1 MKRKRTSYNAKLIL
15 SLIIGLVISFTAFAQ
30 QTTSANGHV
39 KDSSGEPI
47 IGASVLVKG
56 TTNGTVTDYDGNFTL
71 QVPVGSTLQV
81 SYIGYKLQEIPFQGQ
96 KNLIIILQEDVELL
110 DEVVVIGYGTV
121 KKDDATGSVTAIK
134 PDKMNRGLTTNAQ
147 DMIAGKIAG
156 VSVISDGGTPG
167 GGSTIRIRGGSSL
180 SASNDPL
187 IVIDG
192 LAMDNEGVKGLAN
205 PLSMVNPNDIETFT
219 VLKDASA
226 TAIYGSRASNG
237 VIIITTK
244 KGTAGS
250 KPRVTYDGNVSVSG
264 VRNTLDVM
272 NGDEFR
278 SYVNKLYAGQDDI
291 ISKLGTANTDWQDQI
306 YRTSISTDHNINVY
320 GGLNN
325 MPYRFSVG
333 YTNQNG
339 VVKTSDFQRYT
350 VSANISPS
358 FFDNYLKFNINAKYM
373 HAKNRYADN
382 GAIGA
387 AVSFDPTQSVYG
399 SGEMYQKYFG
409 GYWQWDVDGSA
420 LNDPTWKRT
429 YNALAP
435 ANPLAVLELKDDS
448 SKANSFVG
456 NIEAD
461 YKLHFFPDI
470 RLHANLGGDFSK
482 GEQTTNVSPYSAS
495 NNYFG
500 YYKFD
505 ETTKYNLSLNAYAQY
520 VKDFEWSNLDVMA
533 GYEWQ
538 HFHRKGE
545 YNEYGTYPSTNTESP
560 GEKYSPASKIWK
572 TESYL
577 VSFFGRVNYS
587 ILNKYLITATL
598 RYDGTSR
605 FNKDNRWGLFPSV
618 ALGWKIKEEGF
629 LQDVDVLSDLKLR
642 LGYGITGQQNL
653 NQGDYPYIPTYVKN
667 EEGAYYQFGDEYIG
681 LYRPDAY
688 NQDLK
693 WEETTTYNAGLDFGF
708 LNGRITGSLDY
719 YFRKTDDLINIVDIP
734 AGTNFKNRVISNI
747 GSLENKGFEFSIN
760 TKPIVTSDF
769 VWDLGY
775 NLTYNDN
782 EITKLTVGSGEG
794 YYVATGGISSGTGNN
809 AQAHMVG
816 YPASSFYVYQQ
827 VYDSNGKPI
836 ENLFVDRNGD
846 GIINSDDRYMYK
858 KPTAD
863 VLMGLSSKFTYKN
876 FDLGFTLRASFNN
889 YMYNDIQANR
899 ANVGVSGIWST
910 SGFFSN
916 RPKSTIETGFQGIG
930 NYYLSDYYVQNAS
943 FLRCDN
949 ITFGY
954 SFPTLFGYPV
964 SGRAY
969 VTGQNLFV
977 ITKYDGLDPEKND
990 GIDNNMY
997 PRPMVGLVGVTLNF

>member
-1 MKRKRTSYNAKLIL
+1 MKQKMKSCFAKTLLFFFVGMSLSFHAQAQNATVR
-15 SLIIGLVISFTAFAQ
+15 G
-30 QTTSANGHV
+30 NV
-39 KDSSGEPI
+39 KDATGEPV
-47 IGASVLVKG
+47 IGASILEKG
-56 TTNGTVTDYDGNFTL
+56 TTNGTVTDYDGNFSL
-71 QVPVGSTLQV
+71 SLAPGGVLSI
-81 SYIGYKLQEIPFQGQ
+81 SYIGYKTQEIPYQGQ
-96 KNLIIILQEDVELL
+96 QNLIVILQEDSELL

-121 KKDDATGSVTAIK
+121 RKDDATGSVTAIK

-147 DMIAGKIAG
+147 DMIGGKIAG
-156 VSVISDGGTPG
+156 VSVISEGGTPG

-250 KPRVTYDGNVSVSG
+250 KPRVTYDGNVSVSS

-272 NGDEFR
+272 DGDEFR
-278 SYVNKLYAGQDDI
+278 AYVNKLYAGQDDI
-291 ISKLGTANTDWQDQI
+291 LSKLGTSNTDWQDEI
-306 YRTSISTDHNINVY
+306 YRTALSTDHNINVY
-320 GGLNN
+320 GGLKN
-325 MPYRFSVG
+325 MPYRVSFG
-333 YTNQNG
+333 YTNQSG
-339 VVKTSDFQRYT
+339 VVKTSKFERYT
-350 VSANISPS
+350 LSANLSPS
-358 FFDNYLKFNINAKYM
+358 FFDGYLKLNANAKYM
-373 HAKNRYADN
+373 HAKNRYADG

-387 AVSFDPTQSVYG
+387 AASFDPTQSIYSSDEVH
-399 SGEMYQKYFG
+399 QKYFG
-409 GYWQWDVDGSA
+409 GYWQWDIDGTA

-429 YNALAP
+429 ANALASF
-435 ANPLAVLELKDDS
+435 NPVATLEQRDDT

-461 YKLHFFPDI
+461 YKLHFFPDV

-482 GEQTTNVSPYSAS
+482 GKQTTTVSPYSAS

-500 YYKFD
+500 SYGF
-505 ETTKYNLSLNAYAQY
+505 EEVTKYNLSLNAYAQY
-520 VKDFEWSNLDVMA
+520 LKDFNWSNLDVIA

-545 YNEYGTYPSTNTESP
+545 NAYYGLYPSTNTEFP
-560 GEKYSPASKIWK
+560 GEQYSPTSKIWK

-587 ILNKYLITATL
+587 ILNKYLVTATL

-605 FNKDNRWGLFPSV
+605 FSDDNRWGLFPSM
-618 ALGWKIKEEGF
+618 ALGWKMKEEEF
-629 LQDVDVLSDLKLR
+629 LKDIDVLSDLKLR

-653 NQGDYPYIPTYVKN
+653 NQGDYPYIPTYIRN
-667 EEGAYYQFGDEYIG
+667 EEGAYYQFGDEMQS

-688 NQDLK
+688 NKDLK
-693 WEETTTYNAGLDFGF
+693 WEETTTWNAGLDYGF
-708 LNGRITGSLDY
+708 LNGRITGSVDY
-719 YFRKTDDLINIVDIP
+719 YFRKTKDLINVVDVP

-747 GSLENKGFEFSIN
+747 GSLENKGLEFSIN
-760 TKPIVTSDF
+760 AKPIVTNDF
-769 VWDLGY
+769 TWDIGY
-775 NLTYNDN
+775 NITYNDN
-782 EITKLTVGSGEG
+782 EITKLTVGSGDG
-794 YYVATGGISSGTGNN
+794 YYVATGGISAGTGNN

-816 YPASSFYVYQQ
+816 HAASSFYVYQQ
-827 VYDSNGKPI
+827 VYDKNGNPI

-846 GIINSDDRYMYK
+846 GIINSDDRYIYK

-863 VLMGLSSKFTYKN
+863 VLMGFSSKFTYKQ
-876 FDLGFTLRASFNN
+876 FDLSFTLRASFNN
-889 YMYNDIQANR
+889 YVYNDVEADR
-899 ANVGVSGIWST
+899 ANVGASGIWST

-916 RPKSTIETGFQGIG
+916 RPKSAIETGFNGVG

-949 ITFGY
+949 VTLGY
-954 SFPTLFGYPV
+954 SFPTLFGAPI

-969 VTGQNLFV
+969 LTGQNLFV
-977 ITKYDGLDPEKND
+977 ITKYDGLDPEING
-990 GIDNNMY
+990 GIDNNVY
-997 PRPMVGLVGVTLNF
+997 PRPLVGLIGVTLNF